1 MFEYYHAAICHQTT
15 CLLDLALNNE
25 IFFLISLSLS
35 SSRWWTIAP
44 NEKENNPYLDHS
56 SERALKPKI
65 EQTCERF
72 RSSLPWISKCILRL
86 LWIIK
91 IWFVDFNSN
100 ELTNS
105 DSKSSWIAL
114 NLLIIMDYL
123 NVTRKC
129 DFNGTSWLEEYLHR
143 NSSKATVWFV
153 WLRLLETGFTN
164 EFIHLLMAT
173 DLKSCR
179 MILSHINNGND
190 ICTFSSSW
198 FSVDTNLR
206 RKNRIVMHVLRL
218 YSYVYKAISCETW

>member
-1 MFEYYHAAICHQTT
+1 MFEYYHAAICHRTT
-15 CLLDLALNNE
+15 CLLDLALNIE
-25 IFFLISLSLS
+25 IFFFKFTISFSLPLDDQQQH
-35 SSRWWTIAP
+35 RMK
-44 NEKENNPYLDHS
+44 NRNKPYLNHLF
-56 SERALKPKI
+56 ERALKPKI
-65 EQTCERF
+65 EQTF
-72 RSSLPWISKCILRL
+72 ANDLGVAYLGYQKSILRL

-91 IWFVDFNSN
+91 LWFVDFNSN

-123 NVTRKC
+123 NGTRKC

-143 NSSKATVWFV
+143 NSSKARQFGFV
-153 WLRLLETGFTN
+153 WSRLLETDFTN
-164 EFIHLLMAT
+164 EFKHLLMAT

-218 YSYVYKAISCETW
+218 YIYICI